1 MNIVT
6 LETER
11 LILRPFNENDL
22 DAFFRIYSDKKVN
35 QFLPWYPV
43 QTKEEAKQFY
53 EKRYAHSKDYRYA
66 ICLKEDNIPIGYVN
80 VSMNES
86 HDFGYGLLEAYWRQG
101 IVSEACRA
109 VLAQLKKEGLR
120 YITATHDVRNPHSGY
135 VMKSIGM
142 SYNILMKNNG
152 SLKISWFNLECISTI
167 LMKGITLSIKNTG
180 RCMRIISL
188 KKMYNDIIQK
198 GCI

>member
-66 ICLKEDNIPIGYVN
+66 ICLKEDSIPIGYVN

-120 YITATHDVRNPHSGY
+120 YITATHDVRNTHSGY

-142 SYNILMKNNG
+142 SYQYTYEEQWQPKNILVQFRMYQYN
-152 SLKISWFNLECISTI
+152 FNEGDHFVY
-167 LMKGITLSIKNTG
+167 KQYWE
-180 RCMRIISL
+180 
-188 KKMYNDIIQK
+188 MYENHFIEENV
-198 GCI
+198 